1 MSSVDS
7 PAALP
12 AEMDR
17 LEARLRRLLDEHDR
31 WRRRARTAEERV
43 GELEAALKEV
53 ATGEL
58 DPVALAA
65 QARTFE
71 RENSTLRKRL
81 ADARTTVDRI
91 VARLQFL
98 EEER

>member
-1 MSSVDS
+1 MSTVDS
-7 PAALP
+7 GPGLP

-31 WRRRARTAEERV
+31 WRKRARAAEERV
-43 GELEAALKEV
+43 AVLEAALKDV
-53 ATGEL
+53 ATGDL

-65 QARTFE
+65 QARSVE
-71 RENSTLRKRL
+71 SENATLRERL
-81 ADARTTVDRI
+81 AEARTTVDRI
-91 VARLQFL
+91 AARLQFL